1 MSCKIVF
8 LLIEYL
14 RDLHEILEKSN
25 LSILFISI
33 SALSNG
39 KNYGEGR
46 LVKYEP
52 HSSCF
57 TEARF
62 ANILRSGWGVKMNS
76 PGAYKV
82 NCSFTLQFSSF
93 CAMARVYYDFKTNI
107 NTSILII
114 CVTTMHKF
122 KWFAID

>member
-1 MSCKIVF
+1 MKSTKISKRVTYF
-8 LLIEYL
+8 F
-14 RDLHEILEKSN
+14 S
-25 LSILFISI
+25 ISI
-33 SALSNG
+33 STLSNS
-39 KNYGEGR
+39 KNYGVGR

-62 ANILRSGWGVKMNS
+62 ANILRSRWGVKINS

-93 CAMARVYYDFKTNI
+93 CAMARVYYDFKTNT

-122 KWFAID
+122 K

>member
-8 LLIEYL
+8 FVNWISVP
-14 RDLHEILEKSN
+14 SN

-33 SALSNG
+33 SALSNS
-39 KNYGEGR
+39 KNYGVGR

-62 ANILRSGWGVKMNS
+62 ANILRSGWGVKINS

-82 NCSFTLQFSSF
+82 NCPFTLQFSSF

-114 CVTTMHKF
+114 CGTTMHKV